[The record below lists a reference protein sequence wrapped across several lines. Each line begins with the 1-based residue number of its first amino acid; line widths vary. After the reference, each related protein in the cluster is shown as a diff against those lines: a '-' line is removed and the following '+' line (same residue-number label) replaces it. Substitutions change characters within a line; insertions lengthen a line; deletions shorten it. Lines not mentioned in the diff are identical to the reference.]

1 MIILFVNILKSHFYV
16 LHKSEYNICIFIPHP
31 FRLDKRTFSGY
42 DINGDFMNIYDMTYK
57 KFCDFFLE
65 KGEKI
70 SRAEAVMTALYR
82 DGAESISDFPL
93 SDKIKE
99 ILTESFEFP
108 SLECIDISDGETA
121 VKYLFRL
128 SDGNLVETVLMR
140 HEYGGSVC
148 VSTQSGC
155 NMGCKFCRSGRLK
168 KIRNLTPGEIVQQVL
183 FIKQKTPN
191 LTGISIMG
199 IGEPLDTFRNVMDFV
214 DIMLYPKGLA
224 FAPRKITVST
234 CGLVPEINRLT
245 ENRFPCNLAVSLHAP
260 NDTLR
265 SELMPINKAYP
276 LPVLIKSV
284 KDFSEKLNK
293 RVALEYVMIKGV
305 NDSVENAAEL
315 AALIGD
321 SKLYVNIIRYNSSEG
336 DIYEC
341 SDFSQI
347 MAFYDILK
355 MNNINVTM
363 RRELGSSVNA
373 ACGQLRSDY
382 LENGN

>member
-1 MIILFVNILKSHFYV
+1 
-16 LHKSEYNICIFIPHP
+16 
-31 FRLDKRTFSGY
+31 
-42 DINGDFMNIYDMTYK
+42 MNIYDMTYN
-57 KFCDFFLE
+57 KFCEFFQSHN
-65 KGEKI
+65 EKI

-82 DGAESISDFPL
+82 DNIRSIDELSISPKIKTLLSDNFDFPN
-93 SDKIKE
+93 
-99 ILTESFEFP
+99 
-108 SLECIDISDGETA
+108 LECIDISDGETA

-128 SDGNLVETVLMR
+128 CDGNLVETVLMR
-140 HEYGGSVC
+140 HEYGGSIC
-148 VSTQSGC
+148 VSTQAGC

-183 FIKQKTPN
+183 FVKAETPN

-199 IGEPLDTFRNVMDFV
+199 IGEPLDNFQNVMDFV
-214 DIMLYPKGLA
+214 DIMLYPKGLS

-234 CGLVPEINRLT
+234 CGLVPEIEKLT
-245 ENRFPCNLAVSLHAP
+245 ESRFPCNLAVSLHAP

-276 LPVLIKSV
+276 LSVLIKSV

-305 NDSVENAAEL
+305 NDSAENALEL
-315 AALIGD
+315 AELIGD
-321 SKLYVNIIRYNSSEG
+321 SKLYVNIIRYNSSDG

-341 SDFSQI
+341 SDFQQI
-347 MAFYDILK
+347 MSFYDVLK
-355 MNNINVTM
+355 KNNISVTM

-382 LENGN
+382 IENES

>member
-1 MIILFVNILKSHFYV
+1 
-16 LHKSEYNICIFIPHP
+16 
-31 FRLDKRTFSGY
+31 
-42 DINGDFMNIYDMTYK
+42 MNIYDMTYK
-57 KFCDFFLE
+57 KLCGFFAE
-65 KGEKI
+65 KCEKS

-82 DGAESISDFPL
+82 DGISSISEL
-93 SDKIKE
+93 SLSEKIKT
-99 ILTESFEFP
+99 ILSESFELP
-108 SLECIDISDGETA
+108 PLECIDISDGETA

-148 VSTQSGC
+148 VSTQAGC

-168 KIRNLTPGEIVQQVL
+168 KIRSLTAGEIVQQVL
-183 FIKQKTPN
+183 FVKKQTPG
-191 LTGISIMG
+191 LAGISVMG
-199 IGEPLDTFRNVMDFV
+199 IGEPLDNYDNVMDFI
-214 DIMLYPKGLA
+214 DIMLYPKGLS

-234 CGLVPEINRLT
+234 CGLVPEIEKLT
-245 ENRFPCNLAVSLHAP
+245 ESRFPCNLAVSLHAP

-293 RVALEYVMIKGV
+293 RAALEYVMIKGV
-305 NDSVENAAEL
+305 NDSEKNAREL
-315 AALIGD
+315 ADLIGD
-321 SKLYVNIIRYNSSEG
+321 SRLYVNIIRYNSSEG

-341 SDFSQI
+341 ADFPQI
-347 MAFYDILK
+347 MRFYDVLK
-355 MNNINVTM
+355 KNNISVTM

-382 LENGN
+382 IENGN

>member
-1 MIILFVNILKSHFYV
+1 
-16 LHKSEYNICIFIPHP
+16 
-31 FRLDKRTFSGY
+31 
-42 DINGDFMNIYDMTYK
+42 MNIYDMTYK
-57 KFCDFFLE
+57 KLCSFFTE
-65 KGEKI
+65 KGEKS

-82 DGAESISDFPL
+82 DGIKSFAEL
-93 SDKIKE
+93 SLNEKIINLLSE
-99 ILTESFEFP
+99 NFEFP
-108 SLECIDISDGETA
+108 TLECIDISDGETA

-128 SDGNLVETVLMR
+128 ADGNLVETVLMR

-168 KIRNLTPGEIVQQVL
+168 KIRNLTAGEIVQQVL
-183 FIKQKTPN
+183 FVKKQTAD
-191 LTGISIMG
+191 LTGISVMG
-199 IGEPLDTFRNVMDFV
+199 IGEPLDNYHNVMDFV
-214 DIMLYPKGLA
+214 DIMLYPKGLS

-234 CGLVPEINRLT
+234 CGLVPEIERLT
-245 ENRFPCNLAVSLHAP
+245 AEQFPCNLAVSLHAP
-260 NDTLR
+260 NDILR

-276 LPVLIKSV
+276 LPVLLKSV

-305 NDSVENAAEL
+305 NDSEKNAQEL
-315 AALIGD
+315 ADLIGD

-341 SDFSQI
+341 ADFEQI
-347 MAFYDILK
+347 MRFYDVLK
-355 MNNINVTM
+355 KNNISVTM

-382 LENGN
+382 INNGT

>member
-1 MIILFVNILKSHFYV
+1 M
-16 LHKSEYNICIFIPHP
+16 C
-31 FRLDKRTFSGY
+31 LDKNIFSRY

-57 KFCDFFLE
+57 KFCDFFTS
-65 KGEKI
+65 KGEKT

-82 DGAESISDFPL
+82 DRANSIAELPL
-93 SDKIKE
+93 SDKIKSLLSE
-99 ILTESFEFP
+99 KFELAP
-108 SLECIDISDGETA
+108 LECIDISDGDTA

-148 VSTQSGC
+148 VSTQAGC

-183 FIKQKTPN
+183 FVKKLTPD
-191 LTGISIMG
+191 LSGISVMG
-199 IGEPLDTFRNVMDFV
+199 IGEPLDNYDSVMDFV
-214 DIMLYPKGLA
+214 DIMLYPKGLS

-234 CGLVPEINRLT
+234 CGLVPEIQKLT
-245 ENRFPCNLAVSLHAP
+245 KTRFSCNLAVSLHAP

-276 LPVLIKSV
+276 LSVLINSV

-293 RVALEYVMIKGV
+293 RVALEYVMIKDV
-305 NDSVENAAEL
+305 NDSEENAREL
-315 AALIGD
+315 AILIGD
-321 SKLYVNIIRYNSSEG
+321 SRLYVNIIRYNSSEG

-347 MAFYDILK
+347 MRFYDVLK
-355 MNNINVTM
+355 KHGISVTM

-382 LENGN
+382 LNNGN